1 VSIPQEI
8 DMKRYS
14 KKRSKKTWMPPGT
27 LVHIGEKTAEIAG
40 VTVIDY
46 NEAELREETLHKIEE
61 CLLLKDRST
70 VTWINIEGIHDVPLI
85 EKLGACYEIH
95 PLTLEDI
102 LNTDQRPKVDD
113 MENYIFIVLKMLHYN
128 DQDTDIVSEQISLIL
143 GRNFVFSFQE
153 GIQGDVFEPLRQR
166 IRGSKGKI
174 RKMGA
179 DYLAYALL
187 DGIVD
192 NYFAVLE
199 KLGEQIEII
208 EEEVVTDP
216 RPETLQKIH
225 YLKREMLYIRRCIW
239 PLREVMA
246 SLAKRESELIKESTE
261 VFLRDVYDHVVQ
273 IIDTI
278 ETFREMLS
286 SMLDIYLSSISNR
299 MNQVMKVL
307 TIIATIFIPLTFLA
321 GLYGMNF
328 KYMPELEWPW
338 GYPLLLT
345 FMLTVVCFMLY
356 FFRKRKWL

>member
-1 VSIPQEI
+1 
-8 DMKRYS
+8 MKRYS

-27 LVHIGEKTAEIAG
+27 LVHIGEKTAEITG

-46 NEAELREETLHKIEE
+46 SETELREETLHKIEE
-61 CLLLKDRST
+61 CFLLKDRPT
-70 VTWINIEGIHDVPLI
+70 VTWINIEGINDVSLI
-85 EKLGACYEIH
+85 EKLGACYGIH

-102 LNTDQRPKVDD
+102 LNTDQRPKADD

-128 DQDTDIVSEQISLIL
+128 DQGTDIVSEQVSLIL
-143 GRNFVFSFQE
+143 GNNFIFTFQE
-153 GIQGDVFEPLRQR
+153 GIKGDVFEPLRQR

-179 DYLAYALL
+179 DYLAYAML

-199 KLGEQIEII
+199 QLGEQIELL
-208 EEEVVTDP
+208 EEEVVTEP
-216 RPETLQKIH
+216 NPETLKKIH
-225 YLKREMLYIRRCIW
+225 YFKREMLYIRRCVW

-246 SLAKRESELIKESTE
+246 SIAKRESDLIKESTE
-261 VFLRDVYDHVVQ
+261 IFLRDVYDHVVQ

-328 KYMPELEWPW
+328 KYMPELEWHW
-338 GYPLLLT
+338 GYPGVLAI
-345 FMLTVVCFMLY
+345 MLSATCFMLY

>member
-1 VSIPQEI
+1 
-8 DMKRYS
+8 MKRYT
-14 KKRSKKTWMPPGT
+14 KKRSKKAWMAPGT
-27 LVHIGEKTAEIAG
+27 LMHIGEKTVDITG

-46 NEAELREETLHKIEE
+46 SETELREETLHQIEE
-61 CLLLKDRST
+61 CFLLKDKPT
-70 VTWINIEGIHDVPLI
+70 VTWINLEGIHDIPLI
-85 EKLGACYEIH
+85 EKLGACYQIH

-102 LNTDQRPKVDD
+102 LNTDQRPKIDD

-128 DQDTDIVSEQISLIL
+128 DQGTDIVSEQVSLIL
-143 GRNFVFSFQE
+143 GNNFVFSFQE
-153 GIQGDVFEPLRQR
+153 GIKGDVFEPLRQR

-179 DYLAYALL
+179 DYLAYAML

-199 KLGEQIEII
+199 KLGEQIELL
-208 EEEVVTDP
+208 EEEVVTEP
-216 RPETLQKIH
+216 KPETLQKIH
-225 YLKREMLYIRRCIW
+225 YLQTGDALYTDDASGRCAKSL
-239 PLREVMA
+239 LR
-246 SLAKRESELIKESTE
+246 SRSGNQTLIKESTE
-261 VFLRDVYDHVVQ
+261 IYLRDVYDHVVQ

-286 SMLDIYLSSISNR
+286 SMLDIYLSSLSNR
-299 MNQVMKVL
+299 LNQVMKVL

-328 KYMPELEWPW
+328 KYMPELEWQW
-338 GYPLLLT
+338 GYPFVLT
-345 FMLTVVCFMLY
+345 IMISVVCIMLY

>member
-1 VSIPQEI
+1 
-8 DMKRYS
+8 MKRYT
-14 KKRSKKTWMPPGT
+14 KKRSKKAWMAPGT
-27 LVHIGEKTAEIAG
+27 LVHIGEKTVDITG

-46 NEAELREETLHKIEE
+46 SETELREETLHKIEE
-61 CLLLKDRST
+61 CFLLKDKPT
-70 VTWINIEGIHDVPLI
+70 VTWINLEGIHDIPLI
-85 EKLGACYEIH
+85 EKLGACYQIH

-102 LNTDQRPKVDD
+102 LNTDQRPKIDD

-128 DQDTDIVSEQISLIL
+128 DQGTDIVSEQVSLIL
-143 GRNFVFSFQE
+143 GNNFVFSFQE
-153 GIQGDVFEPLRQR
+153 GLKGDVFEPLRQR

-179 DYLAYALL
+179 DYLAYAML

-199 KLGEQIEII
+199 KLGEQIELL

-216 RPETLQKIH
+216 KPETLQRIH
-225 YLKREMLYIRRCIW
+225 YFKREMLYIRRCVW
-239 PLREVMA
+239 PLREVVA
-246 SLAKRESELIKESTE
+246 ALAKRESDLIKESTE
-261 VFLRDVYDHVVQ
+261 IFLRDVYDHVVQ

-286 SMLDIYLSSISNR
+286 SMLDIYLSSLSNR
-299 MNQVMKVL
+299 LNQVMKVL
-307 TIIATIFIPLTFLA
+307 TIIATIFIPLTFIV

-328 KYMPELEWPW
+328 KYMPELEWQW
-338 GYPLLLT
+338 GYPFVLT
-345 FMLTVVCFMLY
+345 IMISVVCIMLF